1 METAL
6 ADPPASV
13 PLVGFLVEL
22 AVFGSAAVALFAAG
36 HRVLAVAFVLLVV
49 VNSVLV
55 RL

>member
-1 METAL
+1 
-6 ADPPASV
+6 
-13 PLVGFLVEL
+13 VEL
-22 AVFGSAAVALFAAG
+22 TVFGSAAVALFAAG